1 MDYLK
6 KKDLEECKLEALT
19 PENKER
25 VIKIKDGIQ
34 LNQEYTLGYGIEASR
49 RLSDFS
55 TDLLNSIKLKD
66 SPEVEGII
74 TELMTG
80 LNSIDPNTL
89 MENKGGLFSRIF
101 GKSKNEQLST
111 FVAKYDT
118 IQKVIDKAKVR
129 LEEANFSLKKD
140 IEMCGKNLSI
150 NLEYIKEL
158 DMYIMAGKLKS
169 KEEHEKLDMESLHID
184 SSDVLEVQD
193 FNIRKNELERFDRKL
208 HDLFIVREV
217 AIQNI
222 PQLMLIQDGDGIL
235 IEKIQTSINS
245 AIPLWESQMM
255 IAITL
260 VRQKGALQLQQQ
272 VRNTTNKLLE
282 RNSEML
288 KSGSIEIAKELET
301 GIVDV
306 EVLKK
311 CSNNLIETLT
321 EIKDIRAN
329 GAIEREKVENELQR
343 LQTSL
348 GQKLIE
354 LKVG

>member
-1 MDYLK
+1 
-6 KKDLEECKLEALT
+6 
-19 PENKER
+19 
-25 VIKIKDGIQ
+25 
-34 LNQEYTLGYGIEASR
+34 
-49 RLSDFS
+49 
-55 TDLLNSIKLKD
+55 
-66 SPEVEGII
+66 
-74 TELMTG
+74 
-80 LNSIDPNTL
+80 
-89 MENKGGLFSRIF
+89 
-101 GKSKNEQLST
+101 
-111 FVAKYDT
+111 
-118 IQKVIDKAKVR
+118 
-129 LEEANFSLKKD
+129 
-140 IEMCGKNLSI
+140 
-150 NLEYIKEL
+150 
-158 DMYIMAGKLKS
+158 MYIMAGKLKS
-169 KEEHEKLDMESLHID
+169 KEEHEKLDSESLHID

-321 EIKDIRAN
+321 EIKSIRAN